1 MRHTR
6 VCVSSVRLYVELYVF
21 MHGRTGG
28 GARAQEALVAGRGKV
43 EVAWSGRRV
52 VTSAPRTSRHSV
64 PVSCLTR

>member
-28 GARAQEALVAGRGKV
+28 GARAQEALVAGR
-43 EVAWSGRRV
+43 ERLRLRGRGG
-52 VTSAPRTSRHSV
+52 A
-64 PVSCLTR
+64 L

>member
-28 GARAQEALVAGRGKV
+28 GARAQEALVAGREKV
-43 EVAWSGRRV
+43 EVA
-52 VTSAPRTSRHSV
+52 
-64 PVSCLTR
+64 